1 MLSKMPPDGLPLTVR
16 LPILPVGQEGGTPS
30 NVRSRLLIICPLA
43 DI

>member
-1 MLSKMPPDGLPLTVR
+1 MTTRLPLFPTD
-16 LPILPVGQEGGTPS
+16 GQEGGSPL